1 MRDMKKRGRP
11 RKEGTVVI
19 YMRLSKPV
27 AEALRSRADRE
38 KRSRA
43 TVAQMILEAALF
55 TAVAR

>member
-1 MRDMKKRGRP
+1 MKKKRGRP
-11 RKEGTVVI
+11 RKEGTVII

-27 AEALRSRADRE
+27 AAALASRADRE

-43 TVAQMILEAALF
+43 SVTQMILEAALF